1 MAGLA
6 SLVES
11 LQTLTGVL
19 DSARGLHEHL
29 RSQNRVHLNLVSLGL
44 GHQTTVVGAQRL
56 EGRLDQSLHRLASLL
71 RRLGANACVLSSHG
85 GLSKGS
91 ASIQTVTGQLGTSS
105 TSLHPAHLSVLLSRR
120 HGVPTLA
127 GTHSAH
133 VHSAVRAVA
142 AASTLLAS
150 APASAPGRCGRL
162 SEKFQKSLIHRSNFL
177 GLCLVVYLSKNIF
190 SVGSHRVTS
199 DKYSSGLSEKKFAKN
214 KPTMNFDQV
223 IEFLCRKLWND
234 PLGRQKMYYWGL
246 YKDEGSDSPDRLLQK
261 AKELLLQ
268 KDSSVGMRDL
278 MNLTHTIERL
288 NEVFPEGLE
297 IPPWWNLVDPTPPAS
312 FETFHQVMRQG
323 GSELPDE
330 VLLEVWNELVD
341 PTHMPWTKVSVC
353 GQPPNLPPAT
363 EAPMA
368 LVPVVQP
375 IEEEKV
381 KRQRAVNVPPPDVA
395 EDECVICM
403 HESADL
409 VLSCKHGPFHEE
421 CISET
426 SKSSRLTKNI
436 APLVVPREYAFV
448 SCPMCRGS
456 LYNFSPDEKQIAG
469 ELGPYRLRPKSLVW
483 FYSDL
488 DFGGERA
495 GSIGRLEGFAPP
507 DQQGQLTK
515 FRITPIFPKNTT
527 RAKVVEVFINRVF
540 DLAFLDMGIVPTRY
554 AVVDASVAP
563 LEKSLY
569 VLYMGIQNYLY
580 QVLPSPSYIIAPS
593 PDADAA
599 KKAEQDSALKTRI
612 ASAERVIQQT
622 LGGKTIPKL
631 AQDIETHYR
640 TTLSP
645 LAVKLLEENP
655 DMYRLSDG
663 VSVLKTKV
671 FPNIGYS
678 QLPQPIVM
686 RPLRNPKEFLDSL
699 VGLIPQFSQVL
710 DKFPNFLLFQTY
722 LNALL
727 SVSGGYLLEPFGIRV
742 INMAK
747 ASLGS
752 KFGMDQVD
760 ENKLTDLAAV
770 YNPRADLDEMSR
782 QRHHPQKRSRRGPA
796 GINPPGGVL
805 REEIEEL
812 KEMERKMERA
822 ERTVAK
828 RSHSSSSSS
837 SSGLQQR
844 PIEPPSRLPPFPAP
858 SVFSATSSR
867 SSSSSARRRTFQET
881 FDEVGPVVEDI
892 RANFPPF
899 IPLPHGND
907 ELFAMLISVQQ
918 DFMRSYR
925 FNVMEV
931 PFSQWP
937 GVAKEDFVSRFV
949 SFSRGA

>member
-1 MAGLA
+1 
-6 SLVES
+6 
-11 LQTLTGVL
+11 
-19 DSARGLHEHL
+19 
-29 RSQNRVHLNLVSLGL
+29 
-44 GHQTTVVGAQRL
+44 
-56 EGRLDQSLHRLASLL
+56 
-71 RRLGANACVLSSHG
+71 
-85 GLSKGS
+85 
-91 ASIQTVTGQLGTSS
+91 
-105 TSLHPAHLSVLLSRR
+105 
-120 HGVPTLA
+120 
-127 GTHSAH
+127 
-133 VHSAVRAVA
+133 
-142 AASTLLAS
+142 
-150 APASAPGRCGRL
+150 
-162 SEKFQKSLIHRSNFL
+162 
-177 GLCLVVYLSKNIF
+177 
-190 SVGSHRVTS
+190 
-199 DKYSSGLSEKKFAKN
+199 
-214 KPTMNFDQV
+214 MNFDQV
-223 IEFLCRKLWND
+223 IEFLCQKLWND

-246 YKDEGSDSPDRLLQK
+246 YRDEGSDSPTRLLQK

-268 KDSSVGMRDL
+268 QDSSAGMRDL
-278 MNLTHTIERL
+278 MNAIDTIERL
-288 NEVFPEGLE
+288 NEAFPEGME
-297 IPPWWNLVDPTPPAS
+297 VPPWWNLVDPTPPAS
-312 FETFHQVMRQG
+312 FETFYQVMRQG
-323 GSELPDE
+323 GSELPDQ

-353 GQPPNLPPAT
+353 GQPPNRPPPVEMLPP
-363 EAPMA
+363 PPPSPQSMA

-375 IEEEKV
+375 IEEEEEKV
-381 KRQRAVNVPPPDVA
+381 PKRQRAVDVPLPDVA
-395 EDECVICM
+395 EEECAICM

-448 SCPMCRGS
+448 SCPICRGS

-507 DQQGQLTK
+507 DHQGQLTK
-515 FRITPIFPKNTT
+515 FRVTPIFPKNTS
-527 RAKVVEVFINRVF
+527 RAKVSEVFINRVF

-554 AVVDASVAP
+554 AVVDASVEP
-563 LEKSLY
+563 LEKSLN

-580 QVLPSPSYIIAPS
+580 QILPSPSYFLS
-593 PDADAA
+593 KQPDENAN
-599 KKAEQDSALKTRI
+599 KKAEQEAFLKTRF
-612 ASAERVIQQT
+612 SNAERVIQQT

-645 LAVKLLEENP
+645 LAVKLLEEKP

-671 FPNIGYS
+671 FPNVGYS
-678 QLPQPIVM
+678 QLPQPITM
-686 RPLRNPKEFLDSL
+686 RPLHNPEEFLESL
-699 VGLIPQFSQVL
+699 LRLIPQFALVL

-727 SVSGGYLLEPFGIRV
+727 SVSGYLLEPFGIRV

-747 ASLGS
+747 ASLGPQ
-752 KFGMDQVD
+752 FGMDQVD
-760 ENKLTDLAAV
+760 ENKLIDLAAV
-770 YNPRADLDEMSR
+770 YNPRADLEEMSR
-782 QRHHPQKRSRRGPA
+782 RKYQPQKRARRGPA
-796 GINPPGGVL
+796 GINPPGGGGL

-837 SSGLQQR
+837 SHPSGLQQR
-844 PIEPPSRLPPFPAP
+844 PIGPPSRLPPFPAP
-858 SVFSATSSR
+858 SVFSATSR
-867 SSSSSARRRTFQET
+867 SSSSASSVPSERRAPTRTFQET

-892 RANFPPF
+892 RANFPSF
-899 IPLPHGND
+899 IPLPPGND

-918 DFMRSYR
+918 DFMRLYR
-925 FNVMEV
+925 FNVMDV

-949 SFSRGA
+949 SSFSRGA